1 MQKAIL
7 FIIDGL
13 GDLPH
18 PDTGKTPLQTAR
30 LLNFERMAKEGSTGL
45 MSTISNGI
53 VPGSDVSHLQIL
65 GYDPKEFYPGRGPL
79 EAYGAGMELK
89 KGDIAFRAN
98 FATMVNGKI
107 TDRRAGRIDSI
118 SAKKLETA
126 VNMKID
132 GVQFV
137 FKATTEHR
145 GALVMRGKGL
155 SADITDSD
163 PHHDNEAPICKSL
176 DKKSAKTAKLI
187 NKFTS
192 AVYKKLNVHEV
203 NKGREKPAN
212 VVLLRSGGIAMQV
225 EPFSKRFK
233 MKAACVAGG
242 ALYKGIAKYLS
253 MDVVD
258 VQGATGDKNTDLVAK
273 GNAAVTA
280 LKDHDFIFLHV
291 KACDSFGHDGDF
303 EGKKNMLI
311 RIDNELL
318 PILRESGAALVITG
332 DHSTPCIRKAHS
344 GHEVPVLLWAKG
356 DRVDGGTTFDEVA
369 CMQGGLGHIKGKE
382 ILPIIMNVIEKA
394 EKYGS

>member
-1 MQKAIL
+1 MKKAIL

-18 PDTGKTPLQTAR
+18 PETGKTPLQTAR

-45 MSTISNGI
+45 MSTISNGV

-79 EAYGAGMELK
+79 EAYGANMELK
-89 KGDIAFRAN
+89 KGDVAFRAN
-98 FATMVNGKI
+98 FATLTGGKI
-107 TDRRAGRIDSI
+107 TDRRAGRIDSA
-118 SAKKLETA
+118 SAKKLESTI
-126 VNMKID
+126 NMKID
-132 GVQFV
+132 GVQFI

-155 SADITDSD
+155 SANITDSD
-163 PHHDNEAPICKSL
+163 PHHDNETPICKSL

-192 AVYKKLNVHEV
+192 EVYKKLNNHEV

-212 VVLLRSGGIAMQV
+212 VILLRSAGIAMQV
-225 EPFSKRFK
+225 PKFQEQFK
-233 MKAACVAGG
+233 LTAACIAGG

-253 MDVVD
+253 IDVIEVD
-258 VQGATGDKNTDLVAK
+258 GATGDKNTSLTAK
-273 GNAAVTA
+273 GNAAVTV
-280 LKDHDFIFLHV
+280 LKNHDFVFLHV

-303 EGKKNMLI
+303 EGKTNMLK
-311 RIDNELL
+311 RIDAELL
-318 PILRESGAALVITG
+318 PILRESGAAIIITG

-344 GHEVPVLLWAKG
+344 GHEVPILIWAKG
-356 DRVDGGTTFDEVA
+356 ERVDGGTTFDEIA
-369 CMQGGLGHIKGKE
+369 CMKGGIGHIRGKNVMPL
-382 ILPIIMNVIEKA
+382 ILDIIEKA